1 MTANNWLIL
10 MLATTALI
18 YTGTSIAYYF
28 ALRPG
33 MVIVFF
39 GYAVANIG
47 LIIDA
52 L

>member
-1 MTANNWLIL
+1 MTPQGWLIT

-28 ALRPG
+28 SLRPG
-33 MVIVFF
+33 MVIVFI
-39 GYAVANIG
+39 GYAIANIG